1 MYTRN
6 IPVFSENV
14 QCSQFVC
21 LPYLALEVFSQLQC
35 QFLKVWV
42 GEWSITLLEGL
53 LWQFKIF
60 IDTQHPVELILK
72 YNFNKKIRVYNK
84 KHGN

>member
-1 MYTRN
+1 MYTRY

-53 LWQFKIF
+53 LCAVQNFYRHTIPGR
-60 IDTQHPVELILK
+60 IDTKVQFQKDKGLQ
-72 YNFNKKIRVYNK
+72 
-84 KHGN
+84 